1 MEPAVE
7 LSEAVGEPAGAAAL
21 PETAGRS
28 PTMPPMEFLGRW
40 YARRI
45 VNVNVN
51 VIVAGMLAM
60 ALTLIPVHLTRHVG
74 INTKW
79 VIVAITLG
87 FDICFDV
94 AIYYLLHWLANHW
107 QAFPWVKHRKP
118 HRAGMSFIRDASLV
132 QFERALLGPVY
143 YGVALGIQYATLHH
157 LGNGG
162 DHRELATVVGL
173 GGGLLVTR
181 VIHTAWMI
189 WSDRRWA
196 KRCACQPAICC
207 PSCGEALPLAD
218 AACPVCALKDAATD
232 EHRRK
237 DSA

>member
-1 MEPAVE
+1 MRA
-7 LSEAVGEPAGAAAL
+7 
-21 PETAGRS
+21 
-28 PTMPPMEFLGRW
+28 MEFLGRW

-51 VIVAGMLAM
+51 VVVAGMLAM
-60 ALTLIPVHLTRHVG
+60 ALTLIPVHFTRHLD
-74 INTKW
+74 INSKW

-87 FDICFDV
+87 CDACFDV

-107 QAFPWVKHRKP
+107 QAFPWVKHRRP
-118 HRAGMSFIRDASLV
+118 HRAGMSFIRDATLV
-132 QFERALLGPVY
+132 QFERAMLVPVY
-143 YGVALGIQYATLHH
+143 YGVALAIQLVMLHS
-157 LGNGG
+157 LQDGS
-162 DHRELATVVGL
+162 DHRELTTVVGL

-196 KRCACQPAICC
+196 RRCDCAAEICC
-207 PSCGEALPLAD
+207 PTCGEALPLAD
-218 AACPVCALKDAATD
+218 AACPVCALKDAAAD